1 MAFCLS
7 EKLYFLKIVASLAAF
22 GGKII
27 EKFCKFHATILLSET
42 QPERDLEKARILW
55 INGTNYSVFYFEV
68 GFDEIFEQNSRFHWH
83 FHTFFTKI
91 SSKTSESVRK
101 CQRKLLFWSKIS
113 SKPTLTKTQSSF
125 FPLFITVVLFRDLSL
140 GGTAYKRK

>member
-42 QPERDLEKARILW
+42 QPERDLEKARIL
-55 INGTNYSVFYFEV
+55 
-68 GFDEIFEQNSRFHWH
+68 
-83 FHTFFTKI
+83 
-91 SSKTSESVRK
+91 
-101 CQRKLLFWSKIS
+101 
-113 SKPTLTKTQSSF
+113 
-125 FPLFITVVLFRDLSL
+125 
-140 GGTAYKRK
+140 